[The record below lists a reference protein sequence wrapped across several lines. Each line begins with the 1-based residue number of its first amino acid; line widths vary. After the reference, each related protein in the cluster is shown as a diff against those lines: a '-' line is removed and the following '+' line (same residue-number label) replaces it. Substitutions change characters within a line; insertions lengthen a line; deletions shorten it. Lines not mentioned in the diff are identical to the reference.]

1 MITELMMIKTK
12 ILLFGCFPSFW
23 KRLGRQVFRS
33 AGTGSA
39 ISSHIRTHAM
49 NDTESLSVLKKFLGS
64 GVFMSTTSLTLLA
77 QKNF

>member
-39 ISSHIRTHAM
+39 ISSHRTHAM
-49 NDTESLSVLKKFLGS
+49 NNTESLSVLNKFLGS
-64 GVFMSTTSLTLLA
+64 GVFMSMTSLTLLA
-77 QKNF
+77 KQFF

>member
-49 NDTESLSVLKKFLGS
+49 NNTESLNVLKKFLGS

-77 QKNF
+77 KNFF